1 MLREMKTF
9 NLGWLLFVAILLIS
23 ALPFSQASRSK
34 QHKVKTG
41 VFRSPQIVLGPGSV
55 ANKLFSNIDFPR
67 GHIALKSFDAEIID
81 ESGNPVPL
89 YDTYLH
95 HWLVLKFYVRKG
107 LENQDISK
115 LNSSDYIS
123 GRNSGICQ
131 DGALDQFFGLGSETR
146 RTKTHIPD
154 PYGIEIGS
162 PTKIPS
168 GFVETW
174 GLNVHAIDTR
184 GVEDRMGCTECRCN
198 LYNVTKEENGTPLS
212 PNYDGGL
219 LCCYDGTKCRLKDG
233 FIGIERT
240 LYLQYTVKW
249 VDMNSLIV
257 PVNVYIFDVSDIWKR
272 SRNSTGIN
280 SEHNCQV
287 EYQVE
292 SCRATGSENDKC
304 IDAES
309 VSLDM
314 PFGGYLVYGVAHQ
327 HAGGTGSALYGK
339 DGRSLCSSM
348 PIYGTGEEAGN
359 ENGYIVGMSTCYP
372 KPGTKKISKGE
383 TLILESNYSS
393 IKQHTGVMGLF
404 YILVAETLA

>member
-1 MLREMKTF
+1 MKTF
-9 NLGWLLFVAILLIS
+9 NLGWLLFAAVLLIS

-41 VFRSPQIVLGPGSV
+41 VFRSPQFVLGPGSV

-67 GHIALKSFDAEIID
+67 GHIALKSFDAEVVD
-81 ESGNPVPL
+81 ESGNPIPL

-95 HWLVLKFYVRKG
+95 HWLVLKFYIRKG

-115 LNSSDYIS
+115 LNNSDYIS

-146 RTKTHIPD
+146 RTKTRIPD
-154 PYGIEIGS
+154 PYGIEIGN

-184 GVEDRMGCTECRCN
+184 GVEDRTGCTECRCN
-198 LYNVTKEENGTPLS
+198 LYNVTKEEDGTPLS

-219 LCCYDGTKCRLKDG
+219 SCCYDGTK
-233 FIGIERT
+233 FNI
-240 LYLQYTVKW
+240 
-249 VDMNSLIV
+249 
-257 PVNVYIFDVSDIWKR
+257 YIFDVSDTWKK
-272 SRNSTGIN
+272 SRNSTEIN

-292 SCRATGSENDKC
+292 SCRATGSANDKC
-304 IDAES
+304 IDAKS
-309 VSLDM
+309 VSLEM
-314 PFGGYLVYGVAHQ
+314 PFGGYLVYGGAHQ

-339 DGRSLCSSM
+339 DGRSLCSSI